1 MSCPILLDWRTLW
14 YLQIRLDKRERER
27 NYKFPCACFDCECV
41 SLCVCVCVC
50 VSLSLCRWVV
60 RLVYYYSAARWK
72 FSGIICS
79 LFLFQARKWPSFFE
93 HAEDASFVDLQMFT
107 VKLLARPLQMTT
119 WYRSAWDS
127 LTGCIYLLAYREE
140 KCQREKIQ
148 KKKKIRRWIDGGWET
163 LLNGDDPLFD
173 NLVILGSPD
182 IFLPSFLPPFIFFF
196 FPLIYFS
203 Y

>member
-14 YLQIRLDKRERER
+14 YLQIRLDKKERERETINSR
-27 NYKFPCACFDCECV
+27 VLVLIV
-41 SLCVCVCVC
+41 SVCLCVCVC

-140 KCQREKIQ
+140 KCQREKIL
-148 KKKKIRRWIDGGWET
+148 KK
-163 LLNGDDPLFD
+163 
-173 NLVILGSPD
+173 
-182 IFLPSFLPPFIFFF
+182 
-196 FPLIYFS
+196 
-203 Y
+203 